1 MTASVVG
8 RAGVAVGGEGDAVE
22 PPIAG
27 RREVL
32 VEGDGRSGLV
42 GDVIESERNRE
53 AVLHAADDGDVVR
66 LIAGFGLTRR
76 EAEVALMLAEGKSK
90 VAIAEL
96 LVLSENTVRSYAK
109 NAYMK
114 MDVHSKRELQQTIRE
129 MR

>member
-1 MTASVVG
+1 M
-8 RAGVAVGGEGDAVE
+8 
-22 PPIAG
+22 
-27 RREVL
+27 
-32 VEGDGRSGLV
+32 
-42 GDVIESERNRE
+42 GDVAESEREPE

-114 MDVHSKRELQQTIRE
+114 MDVHSKRELQQAIRE

>member
-1 MTASVVG
+1 M
-8 RAGVAVGGEGDAVE
+8 
-22 PPIAG
+22 
-27 RREVL
+27 
-32 VEGDGRSGLV
+32 
-42 GDVIESERNRE
+42 GDVAESERNRE
-53 AVLHAADDGDVVR
+53 AVLHAADDGSVVR